1 MKTKSI
7 RIIVTTGLFVVTCVL
22 LSLISVLQ
30 YKNSSWNLIVEGQL
44 GREQLPVMGNYLRMM
59 LLVAFISLSI
69 SWLYY
74 LFYQKDGQ
82 ISLCFFFPVVIM
94 IFMMLLWSA
103 SPLKQYGMGILRLL
117 SSPAVYIACAMAFH
131 LGESEE
137 INKIA
142 TRLCWMGGC
151 IYLGMALSEVTK
163 YYLSYGNV
171 RMAQGSIIT
180 YFSCALFFFA
190 ILICENTD
198 TNKNR
203 LLFGIASGLLLL
215 VGVLTLSRGWML
227 QSVAVLI
234 IYYVKY
240 GKTESLNKKIINVI
254 SVIIAGILVYFV
266 LTRFF
271 GNAMG
276 AMLGRVNQDTRSN
289 QLTQFFEEV
298 SICNLLIGQ
307 GMNATYTL
315 NGKQYAYIDNQIILI
330 LFRYGLISVVAYL
343 YPMLKILIHSI
354 FSFKCQEKSNGIGMV
369 VFMWIAALCGIS
381 IYFGNKFDILNIIV
395 MTKIG
400 HAYASI
406 EKRQHISE

>member
-7 RIIVTTGLFVVTCVL
+7 RITVTTGLFVVACVL

-30 YKNSSWNLIVEGQL
+30 YKNSSWNLIVEGHL
-44 GREQLPVMGNYLRMM
+44 GREQLPVMGNDLRMM

-74 LFYQKDGQ
+74 LFYQKHGK
-82 ISLCFFFPVVIM
+82 ISVRCILPVVIM
-94 IFMMLLWSA
+94 ILMMLLWST
-103 SPLKQYGMGILRLL
+103 SSLKQYGMGILRLL

-142 TRLCWMGGC
+142 TRLCWTGGW
-151 IYLGMALSEVTK
+151 IYLGMALMGVTK
-163 YYLSYGNV
+163 FYLSYGNV

-180 YFSCALFFFA
+180 YYSCALFFFA
-190 ILICENTD
+190 ILICENSD

-227 QSVAVLI
+227 QGATLLI
-234 IYYVKY
+234 KYYIKY
-240 GKTESLNKKIINVI
+240 SKTESLNKKIINVI
-254 SVIIAGILVYFV
+254 SAITAGILVYSV

-276 AMLGRVNQDTRSN
+276 AMLGRMSQDTRGS

-298 SICNLLIGQ
+298 PIYNLLIVQ
-307 GMNATYTL
+307 GMNVTYTL
-315 NGKQYAYIDNQIILI
+315 NGEQYAYIDNQIILM
-330 LFRYGLISVVAYL
+330 LFRYGLISTTAYL
-343 YPMLKILIHSI
+343 YPMLKILIHSV
-354 FSFKCQEKSNGIGMV
+354 FSFKRQEEGIGMV

-381 IYFGNKFDILNIIV
+381 IYFGNRLDILNIIV
-395 MTKIG
+395 MTKVG

>member
-7 RIIVTTGLFVVTCVL
+7 RITVTTGLFVVACVL

-44 GREQLPVMGNYLRMM
+44 GREQLPVMGNDLRMM

-74 LFYQKDGQ
+74 LFYQKHGK
-82 ISLCFFFPVVIM
+82 ISMRFILPVVIM
-94 IFMMLLWSA
+94 ILMMLLWSA
-103 SPLKQYGMGILRLL
+103 SSLKQYGMGVLRLL
-117 SSPAVYIACAMAFH
+117 SSPTVYIACAMAFH

-142 TRLCWMGGC
+142 TRLCWTGGC
-151 IYLGMALSEVTK
+151 IYLGMALIGVTK

-180 YFSCALFFFA
+180 YYSCALFFFA
-190 ILICENTD
+190 ILICENSD

-227 QSVAVLI
+227 QGATLLI
-234 IYYVKY
+234 TYYIKY
-240 GKTESLNKKIINVI
+240 SKTESLNKKIINVI

-276 AMLGRVNQDTRSN
+276 AMIGRINQDTRSS

-298 SICNLLIGQ
+298 PIYNLLIGQ
-307 GMNATYTL
+307 GMNVTYTL
-315 NGKQYAYIDNQIILI
+315 NGNQYAYIDNQIILI
-330 LFRYGLISVVAYL
+330 LFRYGLISTTAYL
-343 YPMLKILIHSI
+343 YPMLKILMHSV
-354 FSFKCQEKSNGIGMV
+354 FSFKRQEEGNGIGMV

-381 IYFGNKFDILNIIV
+381 IYFGNRLDILNIIV
-395 MTKIG
+395 MTKVG

>member
-7 RIIVTTGLFVVTCVL
+7 RITVTTVTTGLFVVACVL

-44 GREQLPVMGNYLRMM
+44 GREQLPVMGNDLRMM

-74 LFYQKDGQ
+74 LFYQKHGK
-82 ISLCFFFPVVIM
+82 ISLCFFFPTAIM
-94 IFMMLLWSA
+94 ILMMLLWSA
-103 SPLKQYGMGILRLL
+103 SPLKEYGMGILRLL
-117 SSPAVYIACAMAFH
+117 SSPAVYIAGAMAFH
-131 LGESEE
+131 LGESEG

-142 TRLCWMGGC
+142 TRLCWTGGC
-151 IYLGMALSEVTK
+151 IYLGMALIEGTK

-180 YFSCALFFFA
+180 YYSCALFFFA
-190 ILICENTD
+190 ILICENSD

-227 QSVAVLI
+227 QGATLLI
-234 IYYVKY
+234 TYYIKY
-240 GKTESLNKKIINVI
+240 SKTESLNKKIINVI

-276 AMLGRVNQDTRSN
+276 AMLGRMSQDTRSS

-298 SICNLLIGQ
+298 SIYDLLIGQ
-307 GMNATYTL
+307 GMNVTYTL
-315 NGKQYAYIDNQIILI
+315 DGEQYAYIDNQIILI
-330 LFRYGLISVVAYL
+330 LFRYGLIPTAAYL
-343 YPMLKILIHSI
+343 YPMVKILIHSI
-354 FSFKCQEKSNGIGMV
+354 FNFKRQEKGDGIGMV

-400 HAYASI
+400 HAYASV
-406 EKRQHISE
+406 EKR